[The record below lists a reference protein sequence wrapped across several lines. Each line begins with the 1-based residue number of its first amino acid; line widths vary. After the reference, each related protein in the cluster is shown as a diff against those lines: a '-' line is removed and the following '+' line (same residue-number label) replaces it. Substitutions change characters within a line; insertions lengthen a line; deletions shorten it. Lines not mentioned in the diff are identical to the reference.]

1 MLSIVSLS
9 VKSAYLVGEGRVG
22 QSKGYGQ
29 GRELELT
36 LLVVASAKAR
46 PRVGVGGNSEQVGAL
61 RMAACGLAKL
71 DEGVLRARLRHHVG
85 RQVASRHCRL
95 LGLQLRLQLSLI
107 RSCHRVDRAHGV
119 LARRFLSHVTGGGRH
134 TTPCGRNALE
144 RALVWG
150 EPTYTRPSTAHPRRD
165 FGQLCVK

>member
-22 QSKGYGQ
+22 QGKGDGQ
-29 GRELELT
+29 GRDLELT

-46 PRVGVGGNSEQVGAL
+46 ARVGVGGNSEQVSAL

-107 RSCHRVDRAHGV
+107 RSCHRVDRAHGACAPLFV
-119 LARRFLSHVTGGGRH
+119 ARD
-134 TTPCGRNALE
+134 
-144 RALVWG
+144 
-150 EPTYTRPSTAHPRRD
+150 RRR
-165 FGQLCVK
+165 

>member
-107 RSCHRVDRAHGV
+107 RSCHRVDRAHGACAPLFV
-119 LARRFLSHVTGGGRH
+119 ARD
-134 TTPCGRNALE
+134 
-144 RALVWG
+144 
-150 EPTYTRPSTAHPRRD
+150 RRR
-165 FGQLCVK
+165 